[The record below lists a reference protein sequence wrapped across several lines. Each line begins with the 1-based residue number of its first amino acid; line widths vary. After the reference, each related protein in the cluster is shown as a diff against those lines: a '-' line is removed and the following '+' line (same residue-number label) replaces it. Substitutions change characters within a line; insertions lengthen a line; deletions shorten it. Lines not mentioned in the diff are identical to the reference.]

1 MASKRQT
8 TMAKIAREQAVR
20 ERRARKQEK
29 KDDKKQAAAASR
41 ADAAST
47 LYLFLRKHN
56 CHVRRCWRLAWHP
69 HPDHGHPV
77 CRRHHPDGR
86 GVPA

>member
-29 KDDKKQAAAASR
+29 KEIKKQAAAADN
-41 ADAAST
+41 ANAAST
-47 LYLFLRKHN
+47 PQLPM
-56 CHVRRCWRLAWHP
+56 VE
-69 HPDHGHPV
+69 DQTSGH
-77 CRRHHPDGR
+77 
-86 GVPA
+86 

>member
-47 LYLFLRKHN
+47 PQAETIEDQTN
-56 CHVRRCWRLAWHP
+56 T
-69 HPDHGHPV
+69 D
-77 CRRHHPDGR
+77 
-86 GVPA
+86 